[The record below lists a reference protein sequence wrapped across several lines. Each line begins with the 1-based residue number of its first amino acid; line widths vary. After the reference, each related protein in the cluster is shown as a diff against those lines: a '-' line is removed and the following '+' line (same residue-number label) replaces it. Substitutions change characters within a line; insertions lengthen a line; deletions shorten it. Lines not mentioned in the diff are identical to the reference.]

1 MKEMK
6 MPYIGELFP
15 DDQVF
20 LSSFINAFPMGVLIL
35 DTNRRVVLLNQS
47 LEGLLALSSE
57 EAEGLPCHSVLRAKA
72 CLRICPVLALD
83 TASDSVTIES
93 DIINRERQLI
103 PVRITT
109 SAVKGSD
116 GGLVGFLEVIEDLR
130 ATQRLHEEGPPAF
143 GLGSIIGRSQG
154 IKKILQ
160 ILPTLAESDS
170 SILITGETGTGKDLI
185 AEAIHQASNRAKG
198 PFIKVNCGALPET
211 LLESELFGHTKGSF
225 TGAVNDKPGR
235 FRMANNGTLYLTEIG
250 DLPLPLQVK
259 LLTFLDDKTV
269 YPIGSTRGYSV
280 DVRIIAATHRNL
292 EEMVAKGTFRKDLF
306 YRLNVVRL
314 HLPALRE
321 RGEDILLLLDHFV
334 RLFSCKLNKTIEG
347 FSPQALRELK
357 KYPYPGNVR
366 ELRNIVEYAVNVC
379 DAKVISPRHLPP
391 YLLESEQEQAA
402 LMAGTPVDTTAGMQP
417 SPLAN
422 FAPTD
427 NWSDIERKIIL
438 DALAKA
444 KGRRNEAARL
454 LGWARS
460 TLWRKMK
467 QYEIN

>member
-1 MKEMK
+1 
-6 MPYIGELFP
+6 MPYIGGLFP
-15 DDQVF
+15 KNQVA
-20 LSSFINAFPMGVLIL
+20 LSSFINAFPVGILIL
-35 DTNRRVVLLNQS
+35 DTNRRVVLLNRA
-47 LEGLLALSSE
+47 LEGLLGLSSE
-57 EAEGLPCHSVLRAKA
+57 KAQGLPCYSVLRARA
-72 CLRICPVLALD
+72 CLKTCPSLALD
-83 TASDSVTIES
+83 TASESVSIES
-93 DIINRERQLI
+93 DIINQERQLV

-109 SAVKGSD
+109 SAIRGFEEN
-116 GGLVGFLEVIEDLR
+116 LVGFLEVIEDLR
-130 ATQRLHEEGPPAF
+130 AMQGLRQEPPTAF
-143 GLGSIIGRSQG
+143 GFGGIIGKSPEME
-154 IKKILQ
+154 KIFR
-160 ILPTLAESDS
+160 ILPVLAESDS
-170 SILITGETGTGKDLI
+170 SILITGETGTGKDVI

-211 LLESELFGHTKGSF
+211 LLESELFGHTKGAF
-225 TGAVNDKPGR
+225 TGAVDDKPGR

-280 DVRIIAATHRNL
+280 DVRVIAATHRNL

-321 RGEDILLLLDHFV
+321 RGEDILLLLDHFS
-334 RLFSCKLNKTIEG
+334 RIFSRKLNKTIEG
-347 FSPQALRELK
+347 FSPQALAKLK
-357 KYPYPGNVR
+357 KYSYPGNVR

-379 DAKVISPRHLPP
+379 DARVIFPRHLPP
-391 YLLESEQEQAA
+391 YLLESEQEHARVIHA
-402 LMAGTPVDTTAGMQP
+402 TPTDTTTRMQA
-417 SPLAN
+417 SPIAD
-422 FAPTD
+422 FTSTD
-427 NWSDIERKIIL
+427 SWPDVERKIIL
-438 DALAKA
+438 DALARA

-467 QYEIN
+467 QYNIN

>member
-1 MKEMK
+1 
-6 MPYIGELFP
+6 MPYIGGLFP
-15 DDQVF
+15 NERVV
-20 LSSFINAFPMGVLIL
+20 LSSFINAFPVGALIL
-35 DTNRRVVLLNQS
+35 DTNRRVVLLNRA
-47 LEGLLALSSE
+47 LEGLLGLSSE
-57 EAEGLPCHSVLRAKA
+57 EAEGLPCYAVLRARA
-72 CLRICPVLALD
+72 CLRCCPSLALD
-83 TASDSVTIES
+83 TASESVSVES
-93 DIINRERQLI
+93 DIINRERQLV

-109 SAVKGSD
+109 SAVKGFE
-116 GGLVGFLEVIEDLR
+116 GNLVGFLEVIEDLR
-130 ATQRLHEEGPPAF
+130 AMQGLHKEGPTAF
-143 GLGSIIGRSQG
+143 SFGG
-154 IKKILQ
+154 IVGKSPEMEKIFR
-160 ILPTLAESDS
+160 ILPVLAESDS
-170 SILITGETGTGKDLI
+170 SILITGETGTGKDVI

-211 LLESELFGHTKGSF
+211 LLESELFGHTKGAF
-225 TGAVNDKPGR
+225 TGAVDDKPGR

-280 DVRIIAATHRNL
+280 DVRVIAATHRNL

-334 RLFSCKLNKTIEG
+334 RLFSHKLNKTIEG

-379 DAKVISPRHLPP
+379 DARLIFPRHLPP

-402 LMAGTPVDTTAGMQP
+402 LMARTPVDTSAGMQ
-417 SPLAN
+417 SNPLAN
-422 FAPTD
+422 FASTD

>member
-1 MKEMK
+1 
-6 MPYIGELFP
+6 MPYIGGLFP
-15 DDQVF
+15 DDRVVF
-20 LSSFINAFPMGVLIL
+20 SSFINAFPVGALIL
-35 DTNRRVVLLNQS
+35 DANRRVVLLNRA
-47 LEGLLALSSE
+47 LEGLLGLSSE
-57 EAEGLPCHSVLRAKA
+57 EAQGLPCHAVLRAKV
-72 CLRICPVLALD
+72 CLSSCPRLALD
-83 TASDSVTIES
+83 TGSESVSVES
-93 DIINRERQLI
+93 DIINRERQLV
-103 PVRITT
+103 PVRITI
-109 SAVKGSD
+109 SAVRGFE
-116 GGLVGFLEVIEDLR
+116 GNLVGFLEVIEDLR
-130 ATQRLHEEGPPAF
+130 AMQGLHEEGQTAF
-143 GLGSIIGRSQG
+143 SFSG
-154 IKKILQ
+154 IVGKSPEMEKIFR
-160 ILPTLAESDS
+160 ILPALAESDS
-170 SILITGETGTGKDLI
+170 SILITGETGTGKDVI

-211 LLESELFGHTKGSF
+211 LLESELFGHTKGAF
-225 TGAVNDKPGR
+225 TGAVDDKPGR

-292 EEMVAKGTFRKDLF
+292 EDMVAKGSFRKDLF

-334 RLFSCKLNKTIEG
+334 RLFSRKLHKTIDG
-347 FSPQALRELK
+347 FSPQALTKLK
-357 KYPYPGNVR
+357 RYPYPGNVR

-379 DAKVISPRHLPP
+379 DARVISPRHLPP
-391 YLLESEQEQAA
+391 YLLESKQEHARVIHA
-402 LMAGTPVDTTAGMQP
+402 TPVDTTTKRQAGP
-417 SPLAN
+417 IAD
-422 FAPTD
+422 FASTD
-427 NWSDIERKIIL
+427 NWPEVERRIIL
-438 DALAKA
+438 DALARA

-467 QYEIN
+467 QYKIN